1 MEGCV
6 LILHLDFLFY
16 FMEELGVL
24 DQTDELRL
32 FALHFEFIPRINN
45 LLSRWTDP
53 YNRHP
58 LGTEH
63 NSRPGQLWIESM
75 LQLQN
80 SQHTT
85 PGGVFHRDLVE
96 GPLDQFGIDWEG
108 PCPDCENGESDL
120 IVPGS
125 NVSLPPSILQQLQQS
140 IDPLAASELFGLD
153 IYLQCLHWLQSTTNG
168 Q

>member
-1 MEGCV
+1 
-6 LILHLDFLFY
+6 
-16 FMEELGVL
+16 MEELGVL

-32 FALHFEFIPRINN
+32 FAIHFEFIPRINN

-96 GPLDQFGIDWEG
+96 GPLDQFGIDCEG
-108 PCPDCENGESDL
+108 P
-120 IVPGS
+120 
-125 NVSLPPSILQQLQQS
+125 
-140 IDPLAASELFGLD
+140 
-153 IYLQCLHWLQSTTNG
+153 
-168 Q
+168 